1 MSYDELSTNE
11 YKAEKSSDIRERVKK
26 ARAIQTERFKDYPE
40 IYCNSQMPSRMV
52 REICELD
59 AAGQLL
65 LKTAMKKLQLSARA
79 FDRIL
84 KVARTCA
91 DLGGSEGIK
100 IEFLAEAIQY
110 RSLDRE
116 GWAQ

>member
-1 MSYDELSTNE
+1 
-11 YKAEKSSDIRERVKK
+11 
-26 ARAIQTERFKDYPE
+26 
-40 IYCNSQMPSRMV
+40 MPSRMV

-91 DLGGSEGIK
+91 DLGGSEGIR
-100 IEFLAEAIQY
+100 IEYLAEAIQY

>member
-1 MSYDELSTNE
+1 MIAPHPEDSGEERPCSPQSCDKVTGAV
-11 YKAEKSSDIRERVKK
+11 AEG
-26 ARAIQTERFKDYPE
+26 
-40 IYCNSQMPSRMV
+40 
-52 REICELD
+52 EICQLNKP
-59 AAGQLL
+59 GQVL

-91 DLGGSEGIK
+91 DLGGSEEIK
-100 IEFLAEAIQY
+100 IEYLAEAIQY
-110 RSLDRE
+110 RGLDRE